1 MAGVDKILAEKERQR
16 YIKLQYQERKKRKEL
31 LHIKK
36 QQLKCLT
43 ITDNNEVNEGDEF
56 SSDITEEDERDKSFS
71 VKEKKKHLCK
81 STITMKILKREL
93 LKETRT
99 VADGSGISERQ
110 QLLILG
116 KT

>member
-43 ITDNNEVNEGDEF
+43 ITDNNEVNEGEKF
-56 SSDITEEDERDKSFS
+56 SSDFTEEDESFS
-71 VKEKKKHLCK
+71 VKEKKKN
-81 STITMKILKREL
+81 II
-93 LKETRT
+93 
-99 VADGSGISERQ
+99 ANQ
-110 QLLILG
+110 Q
-116 KT
+116 